1 MDETFGVGPVFR
13 REAGSGMG
21 FRILGA
27 MKRHF
32 RILFVLGLFL
42 CASLWSN
49 GKDVITVAVDNEH
62 IQTYKGS
69 IGRWVSTSGE
79 TARSLG
85 AKFGTSAEQVL
96 ALNEWSLKGSHA
108 FVPMSPEYYKAL
120 LLKGQGR
127 RILELQPRKYLWPV
141 EIPNYTSRFGQR
153 WGTLHTGLDMAVASG
168 TVVVAAADGV
178 VVASGWAGGLGQAVG
193 VEHADGIQTWYAH
206 NSVLLVKQ
214 GDKVK
219 QGQVVAF
226 AGATGRATG
235 PHVHFEVRF
244 MEVFLN
250 PEDFLQYGL
259 LSPDVVSREVPP
271 MEGPDVAARAE
282 NGSTTA
288 GPPARP

>member
-1 MDETFGVGPVFR
+1 MDETFGVASFFFEKTG
-13 REAGSGMG
+13 AGMG

-32 RILFVLGLFL
+32 RIVFALVFFFS
-42 CASLWSN
+42 ASLWSN

-62 IQTYKGS
+62 IQTYRGA

-85 AKFGTSAEQVL
+85 AKFGTTAEQVL
-96 ALNEWSLKGSHA
+96 ALNDWSLKGSHA
-108 FVPMSPEYYKAL
+108 FVPMSPEFYKAL
-120 LLKGQGR
+120 VLKGKGR
-127 RILELQPRKYLWPV
+127 RILELQPRKFLWPV

-168 TVVVAAADGV
+168 TVVVAADDGV

-219 QGQVVAF
+219 RGQIVAF

-259 LSPDVVSREVPP
+259 LSPDVVLREVPP
-271 MEGPDVAARAE
+271 MEGADVAARNE
-282 NGSTTA
+282 DGSAAA